1 MGVGKFVMC
10 ILYCLYYAYK
20 LGYSAAA
27 GGAWISKGLERRV
40 LLPLRAVV
48 DRSRRSFGSD
58 LRGATCPPVATVP
71 VKTSS
76 G

>member
-48 DRSRRSFGSD
+48 APAAPSEVTFEAPLAPPSRRS
-58 LRGATCPPVATVP
+58 P
-71 VKTSS
+71 
-76 G
+76 